1 MKGQRIICAALMTAL
16 VTGSYSG
23 GYVYAASNTTPV
35 NETQTQEEPTAESQ
49 AQLSDETKEGLTEE
63 ELAQYYADS
72 VFIGDSIMLGFRN
85 YSAKQKSFVHG
96 IQFLAAGSYS
106 AFNALKPVQG
116 DNVHPMYKGKK
127 YQVWNAVP
135 LIGSKRIFILLG
147 MNDIDILGLEGAR
160 DTYKELID
168 KIVEKSPGIEINII
182 SVTYTLQDKG
192 IGKLNNGN
200 IAKYNEMLQE
210 MAGENGWGYIDLC
223 TPVSDG
229 KGNLAT
235 DCCSDEFVHL
245 TNTAYA
251 IWEKELIAYANGHSD
266 QKAETEPT
274 AEAQTESATQPAA
287 ETQTNSV
294 TKAEPATSP
303 AARAALETWMNR

>member
-1 MKGQRIICAALMTAL
+1 MKGQRIMCAALMAAL
-16 VTGSYSG
+16 VAGSYSG
-23 GYVYAASNTTPV
+23 GYVYAASDTISV
-35 NETQTQEEPTAESQ
+35 NETQTREEEATESQ
-49 AQLSDETKEGLTEE
+49 TQLSDETKEGLTEE

-85 YSAKQKSFVHG
+85 YSAKQKTFVHG

-116 DNVHPMYKGKK
+116 DNVHPTYKGKK

-135 LIGSKRIFILLG
+135 LIGSKRAFILLG

-168 KIVEKSPGIEINII
+168 KIVEASPDIEINII
-182 SVTYTLQDKG
+182 SVTYTLRDKG

-200 IAKYNEMLQE
+200 IDKYNEMLQE

-229 KGNLAT
+229 NGNLAK

-251 IWEKELIAYANGHSD
+251 IWEKELAEYANQHSGGEEETD
-266 QKAETEPT
+266 PETEL
-274 AEAQTESATQPAA
+274 QTEP
-287 ETQTNSV
+287 V
-294 TKAEPATSP
+294 TKGEPGTSP
-303 AARAALETWMNR
+303 AVRAALEAQMNR

>member
-16 VTGSYSG
+16 AVGSYSG
-23 GYVYAASNTTPV
+23 GYAYAASDTTPV
-35 NETQTQEEPTAESQ
+35 NETQTQEEPATEPQ
-49 AQLSDETKEGLTEE
+49 AQLSDEAKEELTEE

-85 YSAKQKSFVHG
+85 YSAKQKTFVHG

-135 LIGSKRIFILLG
+135 LIGSKRVFILLG

-160 DTYKELID
+160 DTYKELLD
-168 KIVEKSPGIEINII
+168 KIVEASPDIEINII

-192 IGKLNNGN
+192 IGKLNNPN
-200 IAKYNEMLQE
+200 IEKYNGMLQE
-210 MAGENGWGYIDLC
+210 MAEENGWGYVDLC

-229 KGNLAT
+229 KGNLAK

-245 TNTAYA
+245 TTKAYT
-251 IWEKELIAYANGHSD
+251 IWEKELIAYANQQAG
-266 QKAETEPT
+266 QEAEAETEPA
-274 AEAQTESATQPAA
+274 AEARTVPGA
-287 ETQTNSV
+287 
-294 TKAEPATSP
+294 KAEPETSP
-303 AARAALETWMNR
+303 AARTALETWMNR

>member
-16 VTGSYSG
+16 AVGSYSG
-23 GYVYAASNTTPV
+23 GYAYAASDTTPV
-35 NETQTQEEPTAESQ
+35 NETQTQEEPATEPQ
-49 AQLSDETKEGLTEE
+49 AQLSDEAKEELTEE

-85 YSAKQKSFVHG
+85 YSAKQKTFVHG

-135 LIGSKRIFILLG
+135 LIGSKRVFILLG

-168 KIVEKSPGIEINII
+168 KIVEASPDIEINII

-192 IGKLNNGN
+192 IGKLNNPN
-200 IAKYNEMLQE
+200 IEKYNGMLQE
-210 MAGENGWGYIDLC
+210 MAEENGWGYVDLC

-229 KGNLAT
+229 KGNLAK

-245 TNTAYA
+245 TTKAYT
-251 IWEKELIAYANGHSD
+251 IWEKELIAYANQQAG
-266 QKAETEPT
+266 QEAEAETEP
-274 AEAQTESATQPAA
+274 ETQPAA
-287 ETQTNSV
+287 EARTV
-294 TKAEPATSP
+294 PGAKAEPETSP
-303 AARAALETWMNR
+303 AARTALETWMNR